1 MRPSFP
7 QVTALSPFYLLTP
20 FHHSSSSSVPTVS
33 SSVSSP
39 LLSWFS
45 PLPLRPPTPTPHL
58 GVPEVD
64 LHNKRHSDPG
74 GKGETGR
81 DDHRE
86 PILAAGALGR
96 RRGERIFARLS
107 QRRPVLAAH
116 LRRRRRQP
124 LQPRRL
130 QEGVRVCGRRAGGL
144 SGLLSPGP
152 TRSLGGVVLRPPP
165 LSPPRS
171 NRCHQTALPPFQRLS
186 EAPQG
191 GRSRGGEW
199 SQIEKDWDPPTG
211 QQGGWIPS
219 RP

>member
-1 MRPSFP
+1 MRPSSP
-7 QVTALSPFYLLTP
+7 QVTALSPFHLLTP
-20 FHHSSSSSVPTVS
+20 SHHSSPSSVPTAPPELS
-33 SSVSSP
+33 HPSSP
-39 LLSWFS
+39 GSLRSLSD
-45 PLPLRPPTPTPHL
+45 PPPHL

-64 LHNKRHSDPG
+64 LHDKRHSDPG

-107 QRRPVLAAH
+107 QGRPVLAAH

-152 TRSLGGVVLRPPP
+152 TRPLGGAVLRPPP
-165 LSPPRS
+165 LSPPGS
-171 NRCHQTALPPFQRLS
+171 NRRHWTALPTFQRLS

-191 GRSRGGEW
+191 GRSGGRGVV
-199 SQIEKDWDPPTG
+199 PA
-211 QQGGWIPS
+211 
-219 RP
+219 